1 MMDVLKEDLTYYL
14 GYQVIIIEIDENQH
28 NSYDCTCENKRIME
42 LSQDINHR
50 PIIFIRFNPDSYI
63 ASNGKI
69 VNSCWGINNNNG
81 LCHLKKD
88 KKKEW
93 NFRLNSLKEQ
103 IIYWTNPEN
112 ITNKTIEVI
121 QLFYDM

>member
-1 MMDVLKEDLTYYL
+1 
-14 GYQVIIIEIDENQH
+14 
-28 NSYDCTCENKRIME
+28 ME
-42 LSQDINHR
+42 LSRDVNHR

-63 ASNGKI
+63 TSNRKV
-69 VNSCWGINNNNG
+69 VNSCWGINNQNG
-81 LCHLKKD
+81 LCCLKKD

-103 IIYWTNPEN
+103 ITYWTNPEN